1 MQKIYKKLPEITL
14 TIQEYPNLD
23 LDGKDSKRIN
33 PALELVKSVC
43 KVFKY
48 IRYIISIILKNK

>member
-48 IRYIISIILKNK
+48 KNILDT

>member
-48 IRYIISIILKNK
+48 KNILDNKYYFKK

>member
-43 KVFKY
+43 KVIKYKY
-48 IRYIISIILKNK
+48 IRYIKYYF